1 MMPLHPRGR
10 LQEDVQTRE
19 IPADKPPVL
28 PPAELLADQASLLRL
43 VNDNLK
49 LVRSDSSSFDRK
61 FEHVRSTSSSYT
73 EQPLNPSRIQSP
85 VSDLGNTK
93 PCLGDLS
100 QYSRTNDRLS
110 NLRSS
115 SSSGG
120 PTTTTVYQAAA
131 DAAAAAI
138 LEWHRPVTSYH
149 KYELM
154 SSTEDLVPDDTTE
167 RNSGECQ
174 DSKNSSSQTIVAH
187 DTSPLKRVIANSQL
201 DGVAEKLYQGSPKP
215 SVQPAQAKPR
225 VIKRSASGISLRS
238 LTRGAKRTRRQ
249 IKMLASSAYRS
260 GSRKFGRACKTI
272 KRRHSKQRKQYSAW
286 KALRRRLKPGD
297 AIKGKTEKGF
307 ASFSMERSR
316 HGHEDWW
323 KVGVNKYQAPSWMR
337 FGN

>member
-10 LQEDVQTRE
+10 LQEDIQSWE

-28 PPAELLADQASLLRL
+28 PPAELLADQATLLRL

-49 LVRSDSSSFDRK
+49 LARSDSSSFDRK

-73 EQPLNPSRIQSP
+73 EQPLNPSRMQSP

-93 PCLGDLS
+93 ACLGDLS
-100 QYSRTNDRLS
+100 QYSRANDRLS

-120 PTTTTVYQAAA
+120 PTATTAYQAAA
-131 DAAAAAI
+131 DAAAAM

-174 DSKNSSSQTIVAH
+174 NSQNSSSQTILAR
-187 DTSPLKRVIANSQL
+187 DTSPLKRVTANTQL
-201 DGVAEKLYQGSPKP
+201 DGAVEKLYQGSPKS
-215 SVQPAQAKPR
+215 SVQPSQAKPR

-238 LTRGAKRTRRQ
+238 LTRSVKRTRRQ
-249 IKMLASSAYRS
+249 VKKLASSAYRS
-260 GSRKFGRACKTI
+260 GSRKFGRTYNNI
-272 KRRHSKQRKQYSAW
+272 KRRHVKQRKQYSAW

-297 AIKGKTEKGF
+297 AIKGKPEKGF
-307 ASFSMERSR
+307 ASFSVERSR
-316 HGHEDWW
+316 HGHEEWW

-337 FGN
+337 FGE

>member
-1 MMPLHPRGR
+1 MMPLHPRGH
-10 LQEDVQTRE
+10 LQGDIQSRE

-49 LVRSDSSSFDRK
+49 FARSDSSSFDRK
-61 FEHVRSTSSSYT
+61 SEHMRSTSSSYT
-73 EQPLNPSRIQSP
+73 EQPLNPSRMQSP

-93 PCLGDLS
+93 TCLGDLS
-100 QYSRTNDRLS
+100 QYSRANDRLS

-120 PTTTTVYQAAA
+120 PTATTAYQAAA
-131 DAAAAAI
+131 DAAAAM

-174 DSKNSSSQTIVAH
+174 NSQNSSNQTILAH
-187 DTSPLKRVIANSQL
+187 DTYPLKRVTANIQL
-201 DGVAEKLYQGSPKP
+201 DGTVEKLYQGSPRS
-215 SVQPAQAKPR
+215 SVQPSQAKPR

-238 LTRGAKRTRRQ
+238 LTRSVKRTRRQ
-249 IKMLASSAYRS
+249 VKKLASSAYRS
-260 GSRKFGRACKTI
+260 GSRKFGRTYNNI
-272 KRRHSKQRKQYSAW
+272 KRRHVKQRKQYSAW

-297 AIKGKTEKGF
+297 AIKGKPEKGF
-307 ASFSMERSR
+307 ASFSVERSR
-316 HGHEDWW
+316 HGHEEWW

-337 FGN
+337 FGK

>member
-1 MMPLHPRGR
+1 MMPLHLRRRP
-10 LQEDVQTRE
+10 QEDVQPRE
-19 IPADKPPVL
+19 IPADKPPML

-49 LVRSDSSSFDRK
+49 LARSDSSSFDRK

-73 EQPLNPSRIQSP
+73 EQPLNPSRMQSP

-100 QYSRTNDRLS
+100 QYSRANDRLS

-120 PTTTTVYQAAA
+120 PTATAAYQTAA
-131 DAAAAAI
+131 DAAAAM

-174 DSKNSSSQTIVAH
+174 NSQNSSSQTILAH
-187 DTSPLKRVIANSQL
+187 STSPLKRVTANTQL
-201 DGVAEKLYQGSPKP
+201 DGAVEKLYQGSPKS
-215 SVQPAQAKPR
+215 SVQPSQAKPR

-238 LTRGAKRTRRQ
+238 LTRSVKRTRRQ
-249 IKMLASSAYRS
+249 VKKLASSAYRS
-260 GSRKFGRACKTI
+260 GSRKFGRTYNSI
-272 KRRHSKQRKQYSAW
+272 KRRHVKQRKQYSAW

-297 AIKGKTEKGF
+297 AIKGKPEKGF
-307 ASFSMERSR
+307 ASFSVERSR
-316 HGHEDWW
+316 HGHEEWW

-337 FGN
+337 FGK